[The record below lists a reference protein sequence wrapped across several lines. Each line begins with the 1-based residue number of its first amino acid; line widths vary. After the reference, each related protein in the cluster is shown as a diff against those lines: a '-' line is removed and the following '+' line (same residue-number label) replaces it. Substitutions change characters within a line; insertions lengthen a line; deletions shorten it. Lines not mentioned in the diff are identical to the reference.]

1 MGNFTELFKI
11 MSELT
16 LDRQYQGTLHTVL
29 AFGKK
34 KGNRTG
40 VDTIALPSSC
50 INHNMADGFPIL
62 TTKRVPFKLVAS
74 ELEFFIKGLRS
85 KKWLQERNNH
95 IWDEWCNPEK
105 VPYGTDEVTKSK
117 MAAEDDLGL
126 IYGTQWRD
134 FHDPVFRREQK
145 EIDYAGEQYEGV
157 DQLKQV
163 ISKLKSNP
171 QDRRMLCSA
180 WNPLALNQMAL
191 PPCHVLWQVTVI
203 DNKLH
208 LSWYQR
214 SCDAFLG
221 VPFNISSYGLLLHL
235 LTKEVNVYRLQKE
248 LSLFEEGEL
257 TGFFTDYHIYE
268 NHESAVREQLT
279 RNPDTY
285 KLPIIKTENFTS
297 IFDWKYTD
305 SQLVGYQSFP
315 AIKAEI
321 AI

>member
-1 MGNFTELFKI
+1 
-11 MSELT
+11 MSNLT

-50 INHNMADGFPIL
+50 INHNMIEEVEILNGVEKISRFPIL
-62 TTKRVPFKLVAS
+62 TTKRVPFRLVAS

-105 VPYGTDEVTKSK
+105 VPYGTDEATKAK
-117 MAAEDDLGL
+117 MAAEDDLGA
-126 IYGTQWRD
+126 IYGVQWRD
-134 FHDPVFRREQK
+134 FKQPTCLDDVL
-145 EIDYAGEQYEGV
+145 DNDSGV
-157 DQLKQV
+157 DQLAKIV
-163 ISKLKSNP
+163 ETLKKNP
-171 QDRRMLCSA
+171 SDRRMLCSA
-180 WNPLALNQMAL
+180 WNPTALHQMAL

-235 LTKEVNVYRLQKE
+235 LTLETNVYRKANDLP
-248 LSLFEEGEL
+248 LFEEGEL

-268 NHESAVREQLT
+268 NHENAVREQLT

-285 KLPIIKTENFTS
+285 KLPAIKTENFTS

-305 SQLVGYQSFP
+305 SQLINYQSFP
-315 AIKAEI
+315 TIKAEI
-321 AI
+321 AV